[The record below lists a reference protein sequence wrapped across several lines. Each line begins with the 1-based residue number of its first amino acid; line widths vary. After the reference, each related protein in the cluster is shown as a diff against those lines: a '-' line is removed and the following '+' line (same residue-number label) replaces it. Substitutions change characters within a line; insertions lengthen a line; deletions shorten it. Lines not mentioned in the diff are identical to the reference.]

1 VPPYADHGALLIRR
15 SGGRHWLGLPS
26 DHWQV
31 MTTSRVLEDRD
42 DTWVVRSEVPGATQM
57 VSEEGNLLYLRTV
70 SSRSM
75 CLRTIAQSI
84 LSIVASHH
92 KASLLV
98 LGNPLR
104 TMQL

>member
-1 VPPYADHGALLIRR
+1 
-15 SGGRHWLGLPS
+15 
-26 DHWQV
+26 
-31 MTTSRVLEDRD
+31 MTTSGGLEDRD
-42 DTWVVRSEVPGATQM
+42 DTCVIRSAVPGATQM
-57 VSEEGNLLYLRTV
+57 VSEEGNLLSLRTV

-84 LSIVASHH
+84 LGIVASHH

-104 TMQL
+104 TVPL

>member
-1 VPPYADHGALLIRR
+1 MQG
-15 SGGRHWLGLPS
+15 
-26 DHWQV
+26 
-31 MTTSRVLEDRD
+31 MTTARVLEGCD
-42 DTWVVRSEVPGATQM
+42 DTRGVCSEVSGATQM
-57 VSEEGNLLYLRTV
+57 VSEERNPLSLRTL
-70 SSRSM
+70 SLETM

-98 LGNPLR
+98 LGNPLQ